1 LIDLF
6 GFVKR
11 RFFNVDL
18 NLLTEKYILKGLKAN
33 IESFDLWAPR
43 LLVKDNLANGH
54 SYIFTASML
63 RLQSYGQVIL
73 VNLRG

>member
-18 NLLTEKYILKGLKAN
+18 NPLIEKYILKGLKAN

-43 LLVKDNLANGH
+43 LFVKDNLAERH
-54 SYIFTASML
+54 LVHML
-63 RLQSYGQVIL
+63 RLQSYSQVIWST
-73 VNLRG
+73 